1 MATTKRIQDL
11 NLIINILAMVFT
23 VISIIVVLFVSVVG
37 GLLYAVLWLVGA
49 LTVLTVSVYQWW
61 VKLLTDVKGL
71 GSAESD

>member
-1 MATTKRIQDL
+1 
-11 NLIINILAMVFT
+11 MVFT

-49 LTVLTVSVYQWW
+49 LAVLTVSVYQCW

-71 GSAESD
+71 GSAESN

>member
-1 MATTKRIQDL
+1 M
-11 NLIINILAMVFT
+11 NLIIKILAMMFT
-23 VISIIVVLFVSVVG
+23 VISIIVVLFVALVG

-49 LTVLTVSVYQWW
+49 FAVLTVSVYQWW

>member
-1 MATTKRIQDL
+1 M
-11 NLIINILAMVFT
+11 FT

-49 LTVLTVSVYQWW
+49 LAVLTVSVYQWW

-71 GSAESD
+71 GSAESN

>member
-1 MATTKRIQDL
+1 M
-11 NLIINILAMVFT
+11 NLIIKILAMVFT

-49 LTVLTVSVYQWW
+49 LAVLTVSVYQWW

>member
-1 MATTKRIQDL
+1 M
-11 NLIINILAMVFT
+11 AMVFT

-49 LTVLTVSVYQWW
+49 LAVLTVSVYQWW

-71 GSAESD
+71 GSAESN

>member
-1 MATTKRIQDL
+1 MA
-11 NLIINILAMVFT
+11 FT

-49 LTVLTVSVYQWW
+49 LAVLTVSVYQWW

-71 GSAESD
+71 GSAESN

>member
-1 MATTKRIQDL
+1 M
-11 NLIINILAMVFT
+11 MFT

-49 LTVLTVSVYQWW
+49 LAVLTVSVYQWW

-71 GSAESD
+71 GSAESN

>member
-1 MATTKRIQDL
+1 
-11 NLIINILAMVFT
+11 MVFT

-61 VKLLTDVKGL
+61 VKLLTDVKEL
-71 GSAESD
+71 SSAESN

>member
-1 MATTKRIQDL
+1 M
-11 NLIINILAMVFT
+11 MFT
-23 VISIIVVLFVSVVG
+23 AISIIAVLFVALVG

-49 LTVLTVSVYQWW
+49 LSVLTVSVYQWW